1 MTQPVLPD
9 PPASDLL
16 TPTEQRN
23 WAMAAHY
30 GSIIAAAVALAFLA
44 PLGVLLFFGPRSDFV
59 RRHAT
64 ESLNFQI
71 SLLIYL
77 AIGFI
82 FSVLTLGIG
91 LLIFIPVAAV
101 AGVLALVAIVVAT
114 MAASRGEDYRYPLTL
129 RLVH

>member
-1 MTQPVLPD
+1 MTQSI
-9 PPASDLL
+9 PPNPPGERMM
-16 TPTEQRN
+16 TPTEERN

-30 GSIIAAAVALAFLA
+30 GAIIAAVVALAFLA
-44 PLGVLLFFGPRSDFV
+44 PLGVLLFFGPRSEFV

-77 AIGFI
+77 AIGFVL
-82 FSVLTLGIG
+82 SVLTLGIG

-101 AGVLALVAIVVAT
+101 AGVLVLIAMILAT
-114 MAASRGEDYRYPLTL
+114 MAASRGEPYRYPLTL
-129 RLVH
+129 RLVR